1 MGIEYWNC
9 RCPAKFRAGD
19 CSIKMWNLI
28 IPFNP
33 YLLPAGHVPCI
44 ALPRSCSNYYLKI
57 ISMGNVFQGGGVSP
71 SPFGQ
76 CWMLFVTH
84 QVAHCESAVQPLPA
98 TLRVALSQHMH
109 ILSSQRT
116 CLSTSAHL
124 LHWAPFI
131 WPCCCHES
139 QKFIIY
145 TVYIRTHTY
154 TYTHILKGCLV
165 SEDGEGKNYVK
176 QKCPKINLLLR
187 PTCSWLCV
195 FRGAFVSVPESFL
208 GPAVPTLPLSVFP
221 RFRLRV
227 LLFLIC

>member
-33 YLLPAGHVPCI
+33 YLLPLGHVPCI
-44 ALPRSCSNYYLKI
+44 ALPRSCSNYCLKV
-57 ISMGNVFQGGGVSP
+57 ISMGSGFQGWGVSP
-71 SPFGQ
+71 ALLDDAECCLLHSQ
-76 CWMLFVTH
+76 A
-84 QVAHCESAVQPLPA
+84 AHCESAVRPVPA
-98 TLRVALSQHMH
+98 TLRVVLSALSQHMH

-139 QKFIIY
+139 QKI
-145 TVYIRTHTY
+145 
-154 TYTHILKGCLV
+154 
-165 SEDGEGKNYVK
+165 
-176 QKCPKINLLLR
+176 
-187 PTCSWLCV
+187 
-195 FRGAFVSVPESFL
+195 
-208 GPAVPTLPLSVFP
+208 
-221 RFRLRV
+221 
-227 LLFLIC
+227 